1 MGLAG
6 CNFFPR
12 VILHTFFSILL
23 IYGGL
28 GVGFFGLWSWIGLL
42 GLGFLADWVGPCGV
56 GPSVVLSGRGSLYKH
71 RGITLGKTLWLAE
84 A

>member
-28 GVGFFGLWSWIGLL
+28 GVGFLGFMSWIWF
-42 GLGFLADWVGPCGV
+42 LGFSVDGV
-56 GPSVVLSGRGSLYKH
+56 
-71 RGITLGKTLWLAE
+71 
-84 A
+84 